1 MVYFRRTLTQY
12 SSEFSTK
19 DLRGWVEPLSGS
31 TGKDEA
37 FIIGSV
43 VDDSV
48 GEDRIPNFQVIVST
62 KRLMKLLSVSSQ

>member
-1 MVYFRRTLTQY
+1 MVYSKRTLTQY

-31 TGKDEA
+31 IGEDEA

-43 VDDSV
+43 VDYSA
-48 GEDRIPNFQVIVST
+48 GENRIPNFQMIVST
-62 KRLMKLLSVSSQ
+62 KRLMKLLSISSQ